1 MLGCS
6 ILDDGTVTPLLRGR
20 LDAAIAAWEQ
30 GGRRATIITSGGQ
43 GHDEVISESRA
54 MANYLLSQGV
64 PESSIL
70 LEDKSSTTE
79 ENLKFSHAIMDA
91 RGGAAHCTIATS
103 SYHCLRAA
111 MFARRL
117 GINASCVGGHTAAFF
132 YPAAFFREY
141 IALIMRNRPAV
152 IIFFGLVVVRFALML
167 MDIVPEGVFF

>member
-1 MLGCS
+1 
-6 ILDDGTVTPLLRGR
+6 
-20 LDAAIAAWEQ
+20 
-30 GGRRATIITSGGQ
+30 
-43 GHDEVISESRA
+43 